1 MGNGQVN
8 LTQIHTG
15 NTAFLPLF
23 FGPRIT
29 QFVASPQPILLAFP
43 ANLYHD
49 RRIPNPRNNQRL
61 VAFSVGQPKL
71 SALNFD
77 S

>member
-15 NTAFLPLF
+15 NTAFFPLF

-29 QFVASPQPILLAFP
+29 QFVASPQLILLAVP
-43 ANLYHD
+43 ADFYPD
-49 RRIPNPRNNQRL
+49 RRIPNPRNDQRL
-61 VAFSVGQPKL
+61 VAFCVGQPQL
-71 SALNFD
+71 SALNCD